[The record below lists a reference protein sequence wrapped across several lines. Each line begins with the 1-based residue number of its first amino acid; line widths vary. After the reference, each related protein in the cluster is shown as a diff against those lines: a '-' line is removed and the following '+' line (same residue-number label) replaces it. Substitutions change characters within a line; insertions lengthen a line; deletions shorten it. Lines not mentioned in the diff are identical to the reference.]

1 MSDNFRAVQVSEH
14 VYWVGA
20 IDWTVRNFHGYL
32 TGRGT
37 TYNAYLILAD
47 KITLVDTVKKP
58 FTAELLERVASVVDP
73 GRIAYIISNHSEM
86 DHSGG
91 LPAVIE
97 AVRPEKVLASANGA
111 EALRDNLHMDHQIT
125 VVKDDQQLSLGN
137 LDVAFV
143 MTPMVHWPDSM
154 ISYLVQDKVLFSQDG
169 FGMHLASSERFADEL
184 DPDVV
189 TQEFAKYYA
198 NILLPYPGPIT
209 KILAKLD
216 ALNLPLA
223 MIAPDHGPIWRKDL
237 GELPAQYAKWADRE
251 PTRKAVVVFDTM
263 WHSTELMAR
272 AVGEGLTA
280 GGAVAKLMR
289 LDVSHRSDVAAEL
302 LEAGA
307 LLVGSPTLNN
317 NIFPTVADVMT
328 YLRGLR
334 PANLIGAAFG
344 SYGWNDTVAQ
354 QLNDMLAEMKVEIVS
369 EPISVKYVPDEQGL
383 ARCRQLGQSVAN
395 RLKQVCKG

>member
-1 MSDNFRAVQVSEH
+1 MSDNFRALQVSEH

-20 IDWTVRNFHGYL
+20 IDWPVRNFHGYL

-58 FTAELLERVASVVDP
+58 FTGELLERVASVVDP
-73 GRIAYIISNHSEM
+73 GQIAYIISNHSEM

-97 AVRPEKVLASANGA
+97 TVRPDKVFASANGA
-111 EALRDNLHMDHQIT
+111 KALQDHLHMDHQIT

-137 LDVAFV
+137 LDVTFL

-154 ISYLVQDKVLFSQDG
+154 ISYLAQDQLLFSQDG
-169 FGMHLASSERFADEL
+169 FGMHLASTERFADQL
-184 DPDVV
+184 DQDVV

-198 NILLPYPGPIT
+198 NILLPYPGPVS
-209 KILAKLD
+209 KILTKL
-216 ALNLPLA
+216 AELNLPLA
-223 MIAPDHGPIWRKDL
+223 MIAPDHGPIWRTDL
-237 GELPAQYAKWADRE
+237 DRLRAQYAKWAARE
-251 PTRKAVVVFDTM
+251 PTRKAVVIFDTM
-263 WHSTELMAR
+263 WQSTELMAR
-272 AVGEGLTA
+272 AVGEGLAA

-289 LDVSHRSDVAAEL
+289 LDVSHRSEVAAEL

-307 LLVGSPTLNN
+307 LLVGSPNLNN
-317 NIFPTVADVMT
+317 NVFPTVADVMT

-344 SYGWNDTVAQ
+344 SYGWNNTATQ
-354 QLNDMLAEMKVEIVS
+354 QLNNMLTEMKVEIVS
-369 EPISVKYVPDEQGL
+369 EPVSVKYVPDEQAL
-383 ARCRQLGQSVAN
+383 ARCRQLGELVATA
-395 RLKQVCKG
+395 LKEICKS

>member
-1 MSDNFRAVQVSEH
+1 MTDTFRAVQVSEH

-47 KITLVDTVKKP
+47 KIALVDTVKKP
-58 FTAELLERVASVVDP
+58 FTGELLERVASVIDP
-73 GRIAYIISNHSEM
+73 RRIAYIISNHSEM

-97 AVRPEKVLASANGA
+97 AVRPDKVFASANGA
-111 EALRDNLHMDHQIT
+111 RALRDNLHMDHQIT

-137 LDVAFV
+137 VDVTFL

-154 ISYLVQDKVLFSQDG
+154 ISYLGQDKVLFSQDG
-169 FGMHLASSERFADEL
+169 FGMHVASSERFADEL
-184 DPDVV
+184 DQDVV

-198 NILLPYPGPIT
+198 NILLPYPGPMA
-209 KILAKLD
+209 KILAKL
-216 ALNLPLA
+216 AGLNLPLA

-237 GELPAQYAKWADRE
+237 GGLPARYAKWAARE

-272 AVGEGLTA
+272 AVGEGLAA

-289 LDVSHRSDVAAEL
+289 LDVSHRSDVASEL

-317 NIFPTVADVMT
+317 NVFPTVADVMT

-344 SYGWNDTVAQ
+344 SYGWNDTVTQ

-369 EPISVKYVPDEQGL
+369 EPLSVKYVPDKQDL
-383 ARCRQLGQSVAN
+383 ARCRQLGELVAN

>member
-1 MSDNFRAVQVSEH
+1 MSDNFRALQVSEH

-20 IDWTVRNFHGYL
+20 IDWPVRNFHGYL

-58 FTAELLERVASVVDP
+58 FTGELLERVASVVDP
-73 GRIAYIISNHSEM
+73 GQIAYIISNHSEM

-97 AVRPEKVLASANGA
+97 TVRPDKVFASANGA
-111 EALRDNLHMDHQIT
+111 KALQDHLHMDHQIT

-137 LDVAFV
+137 LDVTFL

-154 ISYLVQDKVLFSQDG
+154 ISYLAQDQLLFSQDG
-169 FGMHLASSERFADEL
+169 FGMHLASTERFADQL
-184 DPDVV
+184 DQDVV

-198 NILLPYPGPIT
+198 NILLPYPGPVS
-209 KILAKLD
+209 KILTKL
-216 ALNLPLA
+216 AELNLPLA
-223 MIAPDHGPIWRKDL
+223 MIAPDHGPIWRRDL
-237 GELPAQYAKWADRE
+237 DGLRAQYAKWAARE
-251 PTRKAVVVFDTM
+251 PTRKAVVIFDTM

-272 AVGEGLTA
+272 AVGEGLAA

-289 LDVSHRSDVAAEL
+289 LDVSHRSEVAAEL

-307 LLVGSPTLNN
+307 LLVGSPNLNN
-317 NIFPTVADVMT
+317 NVFPTVADVMT

-344 SYGWNDTVAQ
+344 SYGWNNTATQ
-354 QLNDMLAEMKVEIVS
+354 QLNNMLTEMKVEIVS
-369 EPISVKYVPDEQGL
+369 EPVSVKYVPDEQAL
-383 ARCRQLGQSVAN
+383 ARCRQLGELVATA
-395 RLKQVCKG
+395 LKEICKS

>member
-58 FTAELLERVASVVDP
+58 FTGELLERVASVVDP
-73 GRIAYIISNHSEM
+73 GQIAYIISNHSEM

-97 AVRPEKVLASANGA
+97 AVRPDKVFASANGA
-111 EALRDNLHMDHQIT
+111 KALQDHLHLDHQIT

-137 LDVAFV
+137 LDVTFL

-154 ISYLVQDKVLFSQDG
+154 ISYLAQDQMLFSQDG
-169 FGMHLASSERFADEL
+169 FGMHLASTERFADQL
-184 DPDVV
+184 DQDVV

-198 NILLPYPGPIT
+198 NILLPYPGPVS
-209 KILAKLD
+209 KILTKL
-216 ALNLPLA
+216 AGLSLPLA
-223 MIAPDHGPIWRKDL
+223 MIAPDHGPIWRTDL
-237 GELPAQYAKWADRE
+237 DELQAHYAKWAARE
-251 PTRKAVVVFDTM
+251 PTRKAVVIFDTM

-272 AVGEGLTA
+272 AIGEGLA
-280 GGAVAKLMR
+280 GGGAVARLMR

-307 LLVGSPTLNN
+307 LLVGSPNLNN
-317 NIFPTVADVMT
+317 NVFPTVGDVMT

-344 SYGWNDTVAQ
+344 SYGWNNTATQ
-354 QLNDMLAEMKVEIVS
+354 QLNNMLTEMKVEIVS
-369 EPISVKYVPDEQGL
+369 EPVSVKYVPDEQGL
-383 ARCRQLGQSVAN
+383 ARCRQLGQLVATA
-395 RLKQVCKG
+395 LKKMCKG

>member
-1 MSDNFRAVQVSEH
+1 MSDNFRALQVSEH

-20 IDWTVRNFHGYL
+20 IDWPVRNFHGYL

-58 FTAELLERVASVVDP
+58 FTGELLERVASVVDP

-97 AVRPEKVLASANGA
+97 AVRPDKVFASANGA
-111 EALRDNLHMDHQIT
+111 NALQDHLHLDHQIT

-137 LDVAFV
+137 LDVTFL

-154 ISYLVQDKVLFSQDG
+154 ISYLAQDKLLFSQDG
-169 FGMHLASSERFADEL
+169 FGMHLASAERFADQL
-184 DPDVV
+184 DQDVV

-198 NILLPYPGPIT
+198 NILLPYPGPVS
-209 KILAKLD
+209 KILTKL
-216 ALNLPLA
+216 AELNLPLA
-223 MIAPDHGPIWRKDL
+223 MIAPDHGPIWRTDL
-237 GELPAQYAKWADRE
+237 DGLRAQYAKWAARE
-251 PTRKAVVVFDTM
+251 PTRKAVVIFDTM

-272 AVGEGLTA
+272 AIGEGLAA
-280 GGAVAKLMR
+280 GGAVARLMR
-289 LDVSHRSDVAAEL
+289 LDVNHRSDVAAEL

-307 LLVGSPTLNN
+307 LLVGSPNLNN

-344 SYGWNDTVAQ
+344 SYGWNNTATQ
-354 QLNDMLAEMKVEIVS
+354 QLNNMLAEMKVEIVS
-369 EPISVKYVPDEQGL
+369 EPVSVKYVPDEQAL
-383 ARCRQLGQSVAN
+383 ARCRQLGELVATA
-395 RLKQVCKG
+395 LKEMCKG